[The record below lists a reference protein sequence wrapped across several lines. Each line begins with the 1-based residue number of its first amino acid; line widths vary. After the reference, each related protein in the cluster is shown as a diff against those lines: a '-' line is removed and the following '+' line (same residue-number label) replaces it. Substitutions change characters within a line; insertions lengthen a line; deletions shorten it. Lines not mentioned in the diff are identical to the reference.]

1 MLELEKVT
9 EISTEIAKANF
20 GPENVVRVES
30 EPTADS
36 QGEEALNLLI
46 VMAPAIA
53 ESIDGD
59 AVLDTL
65 VQIID
70 RLQQAGD
77 ERFPIIEY
85 ATEEELADLD
95 STLMRN
101 IFFSGRCDLPRHNRA
116 VHQGRWT

>member
-1 MLELEKVT
+1 MSDMLNMEQVT
-9 EISTEIAKANF
+9 QISTEIAKANF

-46 VMAPAIA
+46 VIAPSIVDT
-53 ESIDGD
+53 IDGE
-59 AVLDTL
+59 AVLNTL
-65 VQIID
+65 GQIID

-85 ATEEELADLD
+85 ATEEELADFD
-95 STLMRN
+95 S
-101 IFFSGRCDLPRHNRA
+101 P
-116 VHQGRWT
+116 

>member
-1 MLELEKVT
+1 MSGPLNMEQVAQ
-9 EISTEIAKANF
+9 ISTEIAKANF

-46 VMAPAIA
+46 VMAPSIA
-53 ESIDGD
+53 ESIDGE
-59 AVLDTL
+59 AVLNTL
-65 VQIID
+65 GQIID

-85 ATEEELADLD
+85 ATEEELADFD
-95 STLMRN
+95 S
-101 IFFSGRCDLPRHNRA
+101 P
-116 VHQGRWT
+116 

>member
-95 STLMRN
+95 S
-101 IFFSGRCDLPRHNRA
+101 P
-116 VHQGRWT
+116 